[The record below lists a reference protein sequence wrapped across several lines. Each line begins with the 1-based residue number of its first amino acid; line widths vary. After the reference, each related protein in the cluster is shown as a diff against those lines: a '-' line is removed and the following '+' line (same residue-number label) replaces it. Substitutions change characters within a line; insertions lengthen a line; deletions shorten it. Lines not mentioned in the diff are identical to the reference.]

1 MVHDGTMATNQ
12 PMPQSEALRRMRL
25 FNEKAEKL
33 ANSRF
38 VESVRRGR
46 QTTITMGADRP
57 LTVERKGPDAEATDA
72 MLLTL
77 RFFFNKRD
85 GISLE
90 GMLELYEAL
99 PISEQE
105 RIQAREAFG
114 RYNRFLD
121 SKIGVIF
128 KGNELTNRTVLETI
142 LYGDLAHA
150 NSDKR
155 IIFEE
160 WRAAAPFDQI
170 ALERFEDVVVA
181 VIRLALA
188 CQNFNEEF
196 LNRHF
201 HRGEHQE
208 RTP

>member
-1 MVHDGTMATNQ
+1 
-12 PMPQSEALRRMRL
+12 MRL

-38 VESVRRGR
+38 VESVRKGR
-46 QTTITMGADRP
+46 QVTISMGADQP
-57 LTVERKGPDAEATDA
+57 FTVERNGPDEEATDA

-85 GISLE
+85 GISLD
-90 GMLELYEAL
+90 GMLELYETL
-99 PISEQE
+99 PISDEE
-105 RIQAREAFG
+105 KIQAREAFG
-114 RYNRFLD
+114 RYNTFLD

-128 KGNELTNRTVLETI
+128 KGDDLTNRTILETI

-155 IIFEE
+155 PVFEE

-170 ALERFEDVVVA
+170 ALDRFVDVVVA
-181 VIRLALA
+181 VIRLVLA
-188 CQNFNEEF
+188 CQHFNEKV
-196 LNRHF
+196 LNRSC
-201 HRGEHQE
+201 Q
-208 RTP
+208 